1 MILSFLVRAGRPR
14 SFTEVREGLGLT
26 DGTLSV
32 NLGKREEGGLVEITK
47 TFAGKRPLTRLR
59 VTPAGR
65 REFTRYV
72 QDLRLIVPGLGNGV

>member
-1 MILSFLVRAGRPR
+1 MILSFLVRADGPR
-14 SFTEVREGLGLT
+14 SFTEVRKGLGLT

-32 NLGKREEGGLVEITK
+32 NLGKLEEGGLVEITK
-47 TFAGKRPLTRLR
+47 TFVGKRPLTRLR

>member
-32 NLGKREEGGLVEITK
+32 NLGKLEEGGLVEITK

-72 QDLRLIVPGLGNGV
+72 QDLRLIVPGLGNGD